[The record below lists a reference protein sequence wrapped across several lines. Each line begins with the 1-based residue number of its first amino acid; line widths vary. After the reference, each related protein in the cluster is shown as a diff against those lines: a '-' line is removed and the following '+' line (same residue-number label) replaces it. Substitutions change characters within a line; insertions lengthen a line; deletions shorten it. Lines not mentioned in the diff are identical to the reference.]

1 MNLSK
6 YLQSIPLFNEMSNE
20 ELKVLEKAMVIK
32 DYPDNHPFVYEE
44 KNSDK
49 FYIILEGEV
58 DITHEKGTESGIQ
71 RISTMGPG
79 SLIGLHSL
87 IGHYRPL
94 VSCHATGK
102 VKVAYL
108 PGTAFNLLYNFDT
121 QLPHHFQMAVARQLA
136 VDYRNVVAK
145 LKEMMV
151 DDSATSE

>member
-32 DYPDNHPFVYEE
+32 DYPDSHPFVYEE
-44 KNSDK
+44 KNNDK

-108 PGTAFNLLYNFDT
+108 PSTAFNLLYNFDT
-121 QLPHHFQMAVARQLA
+121 QLPHHFQMAVASQLA
-136 VDYRNVVAK
+136 IDYRNVVAE
-145 LKEMMV
+145 LKEMMAE
-151 DDSATSE
+151 DAG